1 MDKTL
6 TTPDLYCYY
15 WVVRDIAVAPIRL
28 GVSSCLLG
36 ERVRFDGG
44 HKRDQFLVDLL
55 GRFVEWVPVCPE
67 IESGMCAPREALRLT
82 LRHTALRLVTAKT
95 GQDHTAGM
103 RQYAAKRLEALA
115 GEQLCG
121 FVLKKD
127 SPTCGLERVRVYN
140 PSGVPTR
147 SGRGLFAAA
156 LAERFPLLPLE
167 EEGRLNDSRLREN
180 FIERVFAYD
189 RLTRLFAGRW
199 TLGDLVRFHTA
210 HKMTLLAHV
219 PEAYRR
225 LGQLVAR
232 AKSLRR
238 RAVERDYAT
247 MFMETLRVIATPR
260 RQVNV
265 LQHMIGHLKDAL
277 DGPSRHELLE
287 IIDAY
292 FAGNVPLVVPMTL
305 MRHHVRRCGVAY
317 LAGQIYLD
325 PHPAELMLRNHV

>member
-1 MDKTL
+1 MTL
-6 TTPDLYCYY
+6 PD
-15 WVVRDIAVAPIRL
+15 APVRL

-44 HKRDQFLVDLL
+44 HKRDQFLVGLL

-67 IESGMCAPREALRLT
+67 LESGMGSPREALRLT

-103 RQYAAKRLEALA
+103 RQYAAKRLEELA
-115 GEQLCG
+115 GERLCG

-167 EEGRLNDSRLREN
+167 EEGRLNDPRLREN
-180 FIERVFAYD
+180 FVERIFAYD
-189 RLTRLFAGRW
+189 RLTRLFDGRW
-199 TLGDLVRFHTA
+199 TPGDLVRFHTA

-219 PEAYRR
+219 PDAYRR
-225 LGQLVAR
+225 LGQMVAR
-232 AKSLRR
+232 GKSMRPPAL
-238 RAVERDYAT
+238 ERDYMT
-247 MFMETLRVIATPR
+247 LFMETLQVIATPR

-265 LQHMIGHLKDAL
+265 LQHMLGHLKDAL
-277 DGPSRHELLE
+277 DAMSRHELLE
-287 IIDAY
+287 VISAY
-292 FAGNVPLVVPMTL
+292 AAGHVPLVVPITL
-305 MRHHVRRCGVAY
+305 MRHHVRRCDIVY

>member
-1 MDKTL
+1 MTSSS
-6 TTPDLYCYY
+6 P
-15 WVVRDIAVAPIRL
+15 AIRV
-28 GVSSCLLG
+28 GVSACLIG

-44 HKRDQFLVDLL
+44 HKRDAFLTDLL

-67 IESGMCAPREALRLT
+67 LESGMGAPREALRLT
-82 LRHTALRLVTAKT
+82 LRRDGHDGHEGPRLVAAKS
-95 GQDHTAGM
+95 GQDHTARM
-103 RQYAAKRLEALA
+103 RRFSVDRLDELA
-115 GEQLCG
+115 GERLRG

-140 PSGVPTR
+140 PKGVPTR
-147 SGRGLFAAA
+147 SGRGLFAGL
-156 LAERFPLLPLE
+156 LADRFPHLPIE
-167 EEGRLNDSRLREN
+167 EEGRLNDPRLREN

-189 RLTRLFAGRW
+189 RLTRLFTARW

-232 AKSLRR
+232 AKSKHRQTI
-238 RAVERDYAT
+238 EREYT
-247 MFMETLRVIATPR
+247 TLFMETLTVLATPS

-265 LQHMIGHLKDAL
+265 LQHMAGHLKALLDAA
-277 DGPSRHELLE
+277 SRHELLDV
-287 IIDAY
+287 INAY
-292 FAGNVPLVVPMTL
+292 VAGQVPLVVPMTL

-317 LAGQIYLD
+317 LAGQVYLD